1 MKTKNRTIATIA
13 LAAGILLLAAC
24 TGKNHPKTPVS
35 SQDDEQL
42 QALAD
47 SISTCLEDPSTYD
60 MADSLLRQVFAMPGI
75 EQSEAWPIFLF
86 HQGMYHF
93 YTGNLAQSKK
103 VFLRL
108 NDMLPL
114 DVQADLSISVPQ
126 TLGVIYRRG
135 QQTDSALYYY
145 DRALQAAIEQNND
158 EWLGTCY
165 LNVGILYNTLM
176 QYKEA
181 QPFLDKAVACA
192 QKTDD
197 GYTQLCSQQVR
208 AANEVAL
215 CKNGE
220 AERDIRQAYLLA
232 QEAESADWQV
242 RCLTTFISL
251 FNQRQ
256 MPDSSAHYVRI
267 GSELLQQL
275 PPNGVTAVGFIN
287 ERANHY
293 YLTQQWQRAVDDFS
307 SIISKSKGFRE
318 SNIMLRLAK
327 SHERLGHYSEALHAM
342 DAARQRADSIASA
355 KLSAQIAD
363 FNVKYQTMEKD
374 LEIARLTKQ
383 RLWFMMGLLLLAVV
397 AAIVWLWLKGRRQRR
412 EAQMRIATL
421 EKERRRIAKELHDGV
436 CNDLLALEM
445 QCAMGYDVDKL
456 QQSLNR
462 LRSQARDLSHQLM
475 PPEFSHLSLPQL
487 LKQHA
492 ESICRTTTLSMTFTA
507 EPSVG
512 DHHWREL
519 SAEQSHE
526 LYRIVQEHTANILKG
541 GTATHLDVHLRQL
554 SDGTHQLTLRD
565 DGQPSHEPS
574 ATGIGSRTFA
584 DRITSMGAQATINTV
599 DDDSQSTTA
608 ETLLDIRF

>member
-1 MKTKNRTIATIA
+1 MKAKNLFFASVTLAIA
-13 LAAGILLLAAC
+13 LMALAAC
-24 TGKNHPKTPVS
+24 TGRNNREAS
-35 SQDDEQL
+35 SGKASDEQIV
-42 QALAD
+42 ALAD

-60 MADSLLRQVFAMPGI
+60 LADSLLRQAFALPGI
-75 EQSEAWPIFLF
+75 EHSEAWPIFLF
-86 HQGMYHF
+86 HQGMYQF
-93 YTGNLAQSKK
+93 YTGDLAQSKM

-215 CKNGE
+215 GKNDE
-220 AERDIRQAYLLA
+220 AERDIRQAYSLA

-251 FNQRQ
+251 FNRQ
-256 MPDSSAHYVRI
+256 QKADSSAHYVRI

-293 YLTQQWQRAVDDFS
+293 YLTGQWQRAVDDFS

-327 SHERLGHYSEALHAM
+327 SHERLGNYSEALHAM

-445 QCAMGYDVDKL
+445 QCATGYDTDKL

-526 LYRIVQEHTANILKG
+526 LYRIVQEHTANIVKG
-541 GTATHLDVHLRQL
+541 GTATHLDVQLRQL
-554 SDGTHQLTLRD
+554 SDGSHQLALRD